1 MALVDENLDASNA
14 ARLRPGPDGH
24 FVPSGPRL
32 TRARHGGV
40 VTGLCAGIANLI
52 GARVSTVRAVFVAGG
67 VVTLGTLALAYLGL
81 SAMVPASSDRPSR
94 HQASD

>member
-67 VVTLGTLALAYLGL
+67 VVTLGTFALAYLGL
-81 SAMVPASSDRPSR
+81 SAMVPASSD
-94 HQASD
+94 